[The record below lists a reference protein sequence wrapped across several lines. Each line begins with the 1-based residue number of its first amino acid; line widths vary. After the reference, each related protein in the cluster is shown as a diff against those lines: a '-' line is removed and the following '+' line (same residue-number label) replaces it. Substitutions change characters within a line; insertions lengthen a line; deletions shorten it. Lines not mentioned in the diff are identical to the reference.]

1 MRTKPDKCFKLVTAL
16 NFLGLNGQY
25 MLFLIDFDGTLS
37 VHDTVDAMLE
47 RFAGPEWEEV
57 EQEWL
62 DGHITAVEC
71 MQKQL
76 RMVKSDHVT
85 IENFFRGIQLDA
97 SFLPF
102 YKHVSQFA
110 SVAIVSDGLDHA
122 IKVAIKNAE
131 LPEVPV
137 YANKLHFVPDGIDI
151 SWPHKNAACVGGNGV
166 CKCAVARDL
175 SGSDKR
181 VILVGDG
188 KSDECLARQ
197 ADVVFAK
204 GSLIKFCEKNDI
216 PHYKF
221 QTFAD
226 VLAKVR
232 AWPYKVPPR
241 RAGLSA

>member
-1 MRTKPDKCFKLVTAL
+1 
-16 NFLGLNGQY
+16 
-25 MLFLIDFDGTLS
+25 MLFVIDFDGTLS
-37 VHDTVDAMLE
+37 VRDTVDAMLE
-47 RFAGPEWEEV
+47 RFAGPEWEAV

-62 DGHITAVEC
+62 DGHITAVQC

-76 RMVKSDHVT
+76 RMVKTDHMSL
-85 IENFFRGIQLDA
+85 ESFFRGIQLDA

-102 YKHVSQFA
+102 YRHVSQF
-110 SVAIVSDGLDHA
+110 SKVAIVSDGLDHA
-122 IKVAIKNAE
+122 IKVAMKNAA
-131 LPEVPV
+131 LPELPV

-151 SWPHKNAACVGGNGV
+151 SWPHKNQACRAGNGV

-175 SGSDKR
+175 SGGDMR

-188 KSDECLARQ
+188 KSDACLANE

-204 GSLIKFCEKNDI
+204 GSLIKYCEKNDI
-216 PHYKF
+216 PHIKF

-232 AWPYKVPPR
+232 SWPHEAPQ
-241 RAGLSA
+241 RASRKLA